1 MRTIVTVLAAVAAVL
16 LGTGVADAAP
26 ATYNVSKSWRLTYQN
41 GTPTI
46 VPHVED
52 DVLEVTCRNGDRM
65 TDFTV
70 NKPYLVGGTWRRT
83 DETGVQVQPEFTGHN
98 ERIRITVT
106 CRHR

>member
-1 MRTIVTVLAAVAAVL
+1 MRTIVTVLAALAAVFIGAGVAA
-16 LGTGVADAAP
+16 AAP
-26 ATYNVSKSWRLTYQN
+26 ATYNVAQSWRLTYQN

-65 TDFTV
+65 IGYKV
-70 NKPYLVGGTWRRT
+70 NKPYLVAGVWRRT
-83 DETGVQVQPEFTGHN
+83 DKTGIQVQPEFTGDN

-106 CRHR
+106 CRRS